1 MLIMK
6 MAIIFSMT
14 EEEFVDYLKMYLYY
28 QKAPPHL
35 AIEHAAGYSFV
46 SVKPDGEYNSGA
58 S

>member
-1 MLIMK
+1 MK